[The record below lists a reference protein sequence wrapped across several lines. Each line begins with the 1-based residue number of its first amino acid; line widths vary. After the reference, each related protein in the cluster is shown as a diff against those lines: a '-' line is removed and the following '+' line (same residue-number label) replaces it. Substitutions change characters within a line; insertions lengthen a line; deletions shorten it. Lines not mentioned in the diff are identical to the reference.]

1 MKYIG
6 TIVVTYLCA
15 VTISAWQPKP
25 NIYSYRVWGR
35 VVFKKNQ
42 LRSRATVYVMGTR
55 PINGRIPWATVNRDG
70 TFSIEFADAPDDFSV
85 CGHPTDSNGFLPL
98 KPTPHEAAKMPD
110 KLSCS
115 KQFRLDGD
123 HLGRRVT
130 LKLR

>member
-1 MKYIG
+1 MKKFG
-6 TIVVTYLCA
+6 
-15 VTISAWQPKP
+15 ISAKQFSLIHPLSPSLFESNMWRPWQ
-25 NIYSYRVWGR
+25 SYR
-35 VVFKKNQ
+35 
-42 LRSRATVYVMGTR
+42 SRY
-55 PINGRIPWATVNRDG
+55 G

-85 CGHPTDSNGFLPL
+85 CGHPIDSNGFLPL
-98 KPTPHEAAKMPD
+98 KPTAHEAAKKPD